1 MKSGNVFSRLGR
13 YVLAA
18 MVSAIVCVSSYA
30 QGITL
35 NLKKVSVR
43 EAIAQLHREGGYSIV
58 VNAGEVDMDRVISV
72 NVTGGTINDVLNQ
85 IFAGDKVKYIIKD
98 NHVSVL
104 KDDKKAVPGGDKSQ
118 SSRNARL
125 EGRVLDSAGE
135 PLIGASVRISG
146 TTNVSIADVNGA
158 YVITGFSWPA
168 DVEVNYLGYE
178 PRTIHF
184 TGNEKMPYD
193 IVLY

>member
-104 KDDKKAVPGGDKSQ
+104 KDDKKAVSGEANLPGMPVW
-118 SSRNARL
+118 R
-125 EGRVLDSAGE
+125 AGC
-135 PLIGASVRISG
+135 
-146 TTNVSIADVNGA
+146 SI
-158 YVITGFSWPA
+158 
-168 DVEVNYLGYE
+168 
-178 PRTIHF
+178 RQ
-184 TGNEKMPYD
+184 GN
-193 IVLY
+193 L

>member
-13 YVLAA
+13 YVLVA

-72 NVTGGTINDVLNQ
+72 NVTRGTINDVLNQ

-118 SSRNARL
+118 SARNARL

-168 DVEVNYLGYE
+168 DGGSELSRL
-178 PRTIHF
+178 RTEDHSF
-184 TGNEKMPYD
+184 YRKRED
-193 IVLY
+193 AL

>member
-18 MVSAIVCVSSYA
+18 TVSAIVCVSSYA

-72 NVTGGTINDVLNQ
+72 NVTE
-85 IFAGDKVKYIIKD
+85 
-98 NHVSVL
+98 
-104 KDDKKAVPGGDKSQ
+104 VP
-118 SSRNARL
+118 
-125 EGRVLDSAGE
+125 
-135 PLIGASVRISG
+135 
-146 TTNVSIADVNGA
+146 
-158 YVITGFSWPA
+158 
-168 DVEVNYLGYE
+168 
-178 PRTIHF
+178 
-184 TGNEKMPYD
+184 
-193 IVLY
+193 